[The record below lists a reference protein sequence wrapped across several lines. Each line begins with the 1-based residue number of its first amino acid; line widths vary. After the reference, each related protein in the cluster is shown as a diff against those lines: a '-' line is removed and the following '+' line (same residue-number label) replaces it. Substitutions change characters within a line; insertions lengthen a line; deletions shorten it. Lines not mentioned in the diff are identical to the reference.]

1 MDNQPTE
8 SMCDFCGKPGQPQYV
23 LTARNVEAETSLTD
37 FQFRLCSW
45 CYHQV
50 NLAILRVMQNGFAQE
65 IAKLKQ
71 EVAELKI

>member
-1 MDNQPTE
+1 MDNSTAE
-8 SMCDFCGKPGQPQYV
+8 VLCDFCGKPAQPQYV
-23 LTARNVEAETSLTD
+23 LTARNVDAETALTD
-37 FQFRLCSW
+37 FQFRLCGW

-71 EVAELKI
+71 DVAGLKI